1 MQKHSEVFVRG
12 RLTAGGSASNG
23 LIIALGVLVSFS
35 VAAQVPQGGELL
47 TRMASSVRELDY
59 QGSFVYQHAGRIDT
73 LRVYHAGGARE
84 QERLI
89 SLNGPRSE
97 VIRNGTNVTC
107 IQADNSAIVYAS
119 TSGRG
124 LLPLVPA
131 AATAGID
138 DHYVI
143 RMDGEDRVA
152 GYAAD
157 VVEVLPRDA
166 FRYGY
171 RLWLEK
177 GTRLLLR
184 SIVTDHDNKSVEQ
197 FMFVSLEIGKTPA
210 DTDLVPRERELL
222 TTTAAP
228 ADEINLRGPPAW
240 KVLNAP
246 AGFTLRSARQST
258 KAVSGAQHLVYSDG
272 LASVSVYVEPMQP
285 GIDLPV
291 ALASRGTLN
300 IYSFGNNSWRFT
312 VLGDVPAATV
322 TAIAE
327 SLEPDT
333 TVASPPLPSR

>member
-1 MQKHSEVFVRG
+1 MQYQFEEFFSG
-12 RLTAGGSASNG
+12 RSAICARARCG
-23 LIIALGVLVSFS
+23 LILAFGMLLSFG
-35 VAAQVPQGGELL
+35 VAAQVPSGTQLL
-47 TRMASSVRELDY
+47 AQMATSVRQLDY

-97 VIRNGTNVTC
+97 VIRNGNNITC
-107 IQADNSAIVYAS
+107 IQADHSAIVYAS
-119 TSGRG
+119 ASGRG

-131 AATAGID
+131 AATPGID

-143 RMDGEDRVA
+143 RLDGEDRVA

-157 VVEVLPRDA
+157 IVDVLPRDA

-184 SIVTDHDNKSVEQ
+184 SIVTDHKNLPIEQ
-197 FMFVSLEIGKTPA
+197 FMFVSLDIGKIPA
-210 DTDLVPRERELL
+210 DTDLIPRQRELL

-228 ADEINLRGPPAW
+228 ADEISLRGPAAW

-246 AGFTLRSARQST
+246 AGFTLRSARRSAN
-258 KAVSGAQHLVYSDG
+258 AVAGAQHLVFSDG
-272 LASVSVYVEPMQP
+272 LASVSVYVEPIEP
-285 GIDLPV
+285 KVGVLS

-300 IYSFGNNSWRFT
+300 IYSFSKDAWRFT

-322 TAIAE
+322 SAIAE
-327 SLEPDT
+327 SLAPGTMVVEPQ
-333 TVASPPLPSR
+333 

>member
-1 MQKHSEVFVRG
+1 MPNQTEEVVSSQSTIGARASSGLIFLLG
-12 RLTAGGSASNG
+12 ALLSFSAS
-23 LIIALGVLVSFS
+23 
-35 VAAQVPQGGELL
+35 AQAPQGAELL
-47 TRMASSVRELDY
+47 TQMASSVRGLDY

-73 LRVYHAGGARE
+73 LRVFHAGGARE

-97 VIRNGTNVTC
+97 VIRNGNNVTC
-107 IQADNSAIVYAS
+107 IQADDSAIVYTN

-124 LLPLVPA
+124 LLPLVPDA
-131 AATAGID
+131 AAAGID

-143 RMDGEDRVA
+143 RLDGSDRVA
-152 GYAAD
+152 GYDAD
-157 VVEVLPRDA
+157 IIDVLPRDG

-184 SIVTDHDNKSVEQ
+184 SIVTNHKKMPIEQ
-197 FMFVSLEIGKTPA
+197 FMFVSLDIGRTPA
-210 DTDLVPRERELL
+210 DTDLVPRQRELL

-246 AGFTLRSARQST
+246 AGFALRSARHSAT
-258 KAVSGAQHLVYSDG
+258 AVSGAQHLVYSDG
-272 LASVSVYVEPMQP
+272 LASVSVYVEPIEAR
-285 GIDLPV
+285 IDLP
-291 ALASRGTLN
+291 ATLASRGTLN
-300 IYSFGNNSWRFT
+300 IYSFNKDSWRFT

-327 SLEPDT
+327 SLQPVT
-333 TVASPPLPSR
+333 AAGSPP

>member
-1 MQKHSEVFVRG
+1 MRNQSEEVVSSQSIIGAR
-12 RLTAGGSASNG
+12 ASSG
-23 LIIALGVLVSFS
+23 LILLVGALLSFS
-35 VAAQVPQGGELL
+35 AAAQAPRGAELL
-47 TRMASSVRELDY
+47 TQMSSSVRGLDY

-73 LRVYHAGGARE
+73 LRVFHAGGARE

-97 VIRNGTNVTC
+97 VIRNGNNVTC
-107 IQADNSAIVYAS
+107 IQADDSAIVYTN

-124 LLPLVPA
+124 LLPLVPD

-138 DHYVI
+138 DHYAI
-143 RMDGEDRVA
+143 RLDGSDRVA
-152 GYAAD
+152 GYDAD
-157 VVEVLPRDA
+157 IIDVLPRDG

-184 SIVTDHDNKSVEQ
+184 SIVTNHKKMPIEQ
-197 FMFVSLEIGKTPA
+197 FMFVSLEIGRIPA
-210 DTDLVPRERELL
+210 DTDLVPRQRELL

-246 AGFTLRSARQST
+246 AGFTLRSARQSA
-258 KAVSGAQHLVYSDG
+258 KAVAGAQHLVYSDG
-272 LASVSVYVEPMQP
+272 LASVSVYVEPIEAS
-285 GIDLPV
+285 IDLP
-291 ALASRGTLN
+291 ATLASRGTLN
-300 IYSFGNNSWRFT
+300 IYSFNKDSWRFT

-327 SLEPDT
+327 SLQQVT
-333 TVASPPLPSR
+333 AAGSTH

>member
-1 MQKHSEVFVRG
+1 MRNQPDGFSSDQPI
-12 RLTAGGSASNG
+12 AGIRACSG
-23 LIIALGVLVSFS
+23 LILAFGAILSLS
-35 VAAQVPQGGELL
+35 VAAQLPQGAELL
-47 TRMASSVRELDY
+47 NQMASSVRELDY

-73 LRVYHAGGARE
+73 LRVFHAGGARE

-89 SLNGPRSE
+89 SLNGPRNE
-97 VIRNGTNVTC
+97 VIRNGNNVTC
-107 IQADNSAIVYAS
+107 IQADDSAIVYTS

-124 LLPLVPA
+124 LLPLVPE

-138 DHYVI
+138 DHYSI
-143 RMDGEDRVA
+143 RMNGSDRVA

-157 VVEVLPRDA
+157 IIDVLPRDG

-177 GTRLLLR
+177 RTRLLLR
-184 SIVTDHDNKSVEQ
+184 SFVTDQRQMPIEQ
-197 FMFVSLEIGKTPA
+197 FMFVSLDIGKTP
-210 DTDLVPRERELL
+210 TESDLVPRERELL

-246 AGFTLRSARQST
+246 AGFTLRSVRRSA
-258 KAVSGAQHLVYSDG
+258 KGAAGAQHLVYSDG
-272 LASVSVYVEPMQP
+272 LASVSVYVEPT
-285 GIDLPV
+285 IEVKNDLP
-291 ALASRGTLN
+291 ATLASRGTLN
-300 IYSFGNNSWRFT
+300 IYSFSKHSWRFT

-327 SLEPDT
+327 SIEADAT
-333 TVASPPLPSR
+333 TSTTQ

>member
-1 MQKHSEVFVRG
+1 MPNQSEEQASVQLNMDARASS
-12 RLTAGGSASNG
+12 RLILAFAA
-23 LIIALGVLVSFS
+23 LISFS
-35 VAAQVPQGGELL
+35 VAAQVPQGAELL
-47 TRMASSVRELDY
+47 TQMASSVRGLDY

-73 LRVYHAGGARE
+73 LRVFHAGGPRE

-97 VIRNGTNVTC
+97 LIRSGNNVTC
-107 IQADNSAIVYAS
+107 IQADDSAIVYTS

-124 LLPLVPA
+124 LLPLVPE

-138 DHYVI
+138 DHYAI
-143 RMDGEDRVA
+143 RLDGSDRVA

-157 VVEVLPRDA
+157 IIDVLPRDG

-177 GTRLLLR
+177 STRLLLR
-184 SIVTDHDNKSVEQ
+184 SIVTNQKKVPIEQ

-228 ADEINLRGPPAW
+228 TDEINLRGPPAW

-246 AGFTLRSARQST
+246 AGFTLRSARRSAN
-258 KAVSGAQHLVYSDG
+258 AVAGAQHLIYSDG
-272 LASVSVYVEPMQP
+272 LASVSVYVEP
-285 GIDLPV
+285 IEAKANLPA

-300 IYSFGNNSWRFT
+300 IYSFSKESWRFT
-312 VLGDVPAATV
+312 ILGDVPAATV

-327 SLEPDT
+327 SIEPET
-333 TVASPPLPSR
+333 RAEEP